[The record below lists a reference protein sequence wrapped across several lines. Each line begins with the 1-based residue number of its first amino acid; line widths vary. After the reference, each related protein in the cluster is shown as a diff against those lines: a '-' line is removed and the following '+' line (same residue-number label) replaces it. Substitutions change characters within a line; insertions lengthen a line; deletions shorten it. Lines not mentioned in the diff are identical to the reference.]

1 MILFSTM
8 KKLNPHNIP
17 WSAFLSHSIDLTYN
31 YKQVSLDRL
40 SFLSKS
46 SSPSSHWSF
55 PTFFLSWY
63 PTPTSSFILKF
74 DCSAGSSTAVGVII
88 RNHQGKLYKPC
99 TLNFGKKLK
108 FSKHK
113 PQLSSMG
120 LYLPF
125 KRVSKIHVRGR
136 QATIHQSSPRFVGS
150 CLINCKHHQIHKVH
164 SQFSQTLKA
173 SITSIEE

>member
-1 MILFSTM
+1 MHFYHTVLILRTTINKCHLIGSPFSPNLHLHPPTE
-8 KKLNPHNIP
+8 
-17 WSAFLSHSIDLTYN
+17 
-31 YKQVSLDRL
+31 V
-40 SFLSKS
+40 
-46 SSPSSHWSF
+46 F
-55 PTFFLSWY
+55 PLFFLSWY

-88 RNHQGKLYKPC
+88 RNNQGKLYKPC

-125 KRVSKIHVRGR
+125 KIVSKIHVRGR